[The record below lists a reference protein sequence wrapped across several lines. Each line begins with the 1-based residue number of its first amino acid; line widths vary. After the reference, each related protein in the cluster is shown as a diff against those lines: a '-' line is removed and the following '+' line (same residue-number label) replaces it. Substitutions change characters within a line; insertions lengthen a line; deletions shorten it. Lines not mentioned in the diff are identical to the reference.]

1 MRKGSTKKMVI
12 PEGIELQMGRA
23 EAIKQPIET
32 IPAIYINKSNKQVVD
47 ILLRICDACYGIQ
60 QQLEPWAGI
69 RKDIEEL
76 K

>member
-1 MRKGSTKKMVI
+1 MRKGSKKFIVD
-12 PEGIELQMGRA
+12 EHG
-23 EAIKQPIET
+23 EAIQDQNPDNPFIIGEIRSDPIL
-32 IPAIYINKSNKQVVD
+32 D